1 MADVQSQQ
9 QVYVCMSTVTL
20 LMLNYQKSPT
30 FIYITVTIK
39 TEKMYDVIFDF
50 VAGL

>member
-1 MADVQSQQ
+1 M
-9 QVYVCMSTVTL
+9 YVDGNNKVIKSTL